1 MTTNPTTPRAGYV
14 IEDLAPGM
22 EAAIERV
29 IAEGDLVAFAEVS
42 GDTNPVHLDEA
53 YAATTPFRTR
63 IAHGMLTASLI
74 SAVLGTRLP
83 GPGAVYLSQS
93 LRFRAPVKIGD
104 RVRTAARVTEI
115 DTRRRRVT
123 LACACSVGDAVV
135 LDGEAIVMVP
145 SRGREGA

>member
-1 MTTNPTTPRAGYV
+1 MSDDPTSARAGYFL
-14 IEDLAPGM
+14 EDLVLGM
-22 EAAIERV
+22 EAAYERR
-29 IAEGDLVAFAEVS
+29 IAEADLVTFADVS

-93 LRFRAPVKIGD
+93 LRFKAPVKIGD
-104 RVRTAARVTEI
+104 EVRTIARVTEI
-115 DTRRRRVT
+115 DTRRRRVS
-123 LACACSVGDAVV
+123 LACICMVGDNVV
-135 LDGEAIVMVP
+135 LEGEALVMVP
-145 SRGREGA
+145 ARGGASA

>member
-1 MTTNPTTPRAGYV
+1 MANEPTGPRAGYFL
-14 IEDLAPGM
+14 EDLAPGM
-22 EAAIERV
+22 EAALERV
-29 IAEGDLVAFAEVS
+29 ITEGDLVAFAEVS

-104 RVRTAARVTEI
+104 RVRTTVRVTGI
-115 DTRRRRVT
+115 DARRRRVT
-123 LACACSVGDAVV
+123 LACDCAVGDTVV
-135 LDGEAIVMVP
+135 LDGEAVVMVP
-145 SRGREGA
+145 SRGQEGA

>member
-1 MTTNPTTPRAGYV
+1 MTDDPGLAPAGYFL
-14 IEDLAPGM
+14 EDLVLGM
-22 EAAIERV
+22 EAALERM
-29 IAEGDLVAFAEVS
+29 IAESDLVAFAEVS

-104 RVRTAARVTEI
+104 QVRTIARVTEI
-115 DTRRRRVT
+115 DTRRRRVS
-123 LACACSVGDAVV
+123 LACSCSVGDAVV
-135 LDGEAIVMVP
+135 LEGEAIVMVP